1 MKPPYAIGSVPSL
14 SGHANAYRWR
24 SLLRVRRH
32 RGASKPQGSS
42 ERVLPWQI
50 TMDQIICASLSHT
63 HYYWYEVV
71 IACMLKIPAG
81 TAPIA
86 TLLPYYFI
94 SFDCCCCHSF
104 LLLWF
109 YFAAVCRILR
119 YPYCPCLVFLSALYS
134 AAYRTAPIVTLV
146 SFFLFSFFS
155 FLFIRQ
161 MSLFPSI
168 FCTISAFFLYGEYDV
183 RSFLPNGVFLPC
195 DHGLDFLHQLIM

>member
-146 SFFLFSFFS
+146 SFFSFFLF
-155 FLFIRQ
+155 FLFVYSADVAFSKYFLYHFRF
-161 MSLFPSI
+161 LFVWRVRRTFFPSEWC
-168 FCTISAFFLYGEYDV
+168 FSTL
-183 RSFLPNGVFLPC
+183 
-195 DHGLDFLHQLIM
+195 